1 MRSLAL
7 ALLAL
12 SAFAWTP
19 PFLDRA
25 GTLALGL
32 AFLALALPSRP
43 RRTMRLPGRQA
54 QRPAI
59 LNEDGRLD
67 PSRLDEVLNA
77 GKLK

>member
-1 MRSLAL
+1 MRSLAF
-7 ALLAL
+7 AFLAL

-54 QRPAI
+54 RGPAI
-59 LNEDGRLD
+59 LDGDGRLD
-67 PSRLDEVLNA
+67 PTRLDEIISA
-77 GKLK
+77 GTLK